1 MRYLIVLAFLLL
13 VGCTVPVPLA
23 QDFPEVPKSFMAAP
37 APLKEVPDNSTFS
50 AMLDIMLD
58 NYSLYYLLTD
68 DIKSWQEWYV
78 KNKEIFDKAK

>member
-1 MRYLIVLAFLLL
+1 MTFLLL
-13 VGCTVPVPLA
+13 VGCTVPVPVS
-23 QDFPEVPKSFMAAP
+23 QTFPDVPKSFMVAP